1 MCPPI
6 SECARIT
13 QCHLERGSLIHLLG
27 CGAPKASKCCVHSNR
42 ARTAGSDAQRGRGDH
57 TYQRLERNAEWRPGR
72 GTTLATSQSGRFWRG
87 AFDLPCVMM
96 VQLIWGGRLRWAD
109 RLDGLV
115 FGRGCCA
122 VIFVGGCS
130 WLELEL
136 LGALLL
142 FGRLPLLFFILDLE
156 VEATLMTP
164 AYHQNSC

>member
-1 MCPPI
+1 
-6 SECARIT
+6 
-13 QCHLERGSLIHLLG
+13 
-27 CGAPKASKCCVHSNR
+27 
-42 ARTAGSDAQRGRGDH
+42 
-57 TYQRLERNAEWRPGR
+57 
-72 GTTLATSQSGRFWRG
+72 
-87 AFDLPCVMM
+87 VMM

-130 WLELEL
+130 WLELEELQL
-136 LGALLL
+136 LELCCCLVAC
-142 FGRLPLLFFILDLE
+142 PCCFFILDLE